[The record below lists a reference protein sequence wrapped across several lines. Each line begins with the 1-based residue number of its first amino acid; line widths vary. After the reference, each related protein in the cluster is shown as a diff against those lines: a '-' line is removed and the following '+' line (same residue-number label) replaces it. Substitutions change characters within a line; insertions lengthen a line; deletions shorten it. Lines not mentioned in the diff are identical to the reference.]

1 MLYVCGMCTHVNR
14 RLQMCLPM
22 HVPVWARGQLLIFYS
37 SVPLVWRQSLLLNRV
52 VFVATLGGQPPHLI
66 PTMCQGSR
74 LAPLTL
80 TLV

>member
-1 MLYVCGMCTHVNR
+1 MLYVCGMRAHVNG

-52 VFVATLGGQPPHLI
+52 VFVATLAGQPP
-66 PTMCQGSR
+66 TSS
-74 LAPLTL
+74 PLCVRVL
-80 TLV
+80 DLHCSL